1 MERYYCLCTAPQE
14 EKKHLGIPRT
24 VIRGPLLHCQANV
37 LIIPL
42 FSVDLVASML
52 GAPNPT
58 YTVVWGDEHDCSSKL

>member
-37 LIIPL
+37 LIVPL
-42 FSVDLVASML
+42 FSRRFGRGSGV
-52 GAPNPT
+52 PNPT
-58 YTVVWGDEHDCSSKL
+58 YTVHSLGGLARL